1 MSDQRAFMQEGEA
14 PSFFCCWSG
23 RASRRGRGRG
33 CSRGNPPAL
42 FSFPFGVWALGESEP
57 GVRILRWSGFLLGAE
72 WRQVA
77 EKKVFV
83 QEGMGLRL
91 HLVLLTRLLSL
102 VL

>member
-1 MSDQRAFMQEGEA
+1 MVGEGKQERQWQGLFKRK
-14 PSFFCCWSG
+14 S
-23 RASRRGRGRG
+23 AS
-33 CSRGNPPAL
+33 SVL
-42 FSFPFGVWALGESEP
+42 LSLGVWALGELEP

-91 HLVLLTRLLSL
+91 HAVLLTRLLSL